1 MKQNG
6 GQLFGKVE
14 VDETYVGG
22 REKNKHFS
30 KRTEGTR
37 GRSTKT
43 KTAVVGMLQRG
54 GEVRAH
60 VVPDCKLR
68 TIESEIVNNIKIGS
82 QLYTDDFASY
92 TKIGGLYPHEVVRHG
107 RGEYV
112 RMEDIHS
119 NGAESF
125 WALFKRGHYGIYH
138 SMSRKHLQ
146 LYVDEC
152 AFRFNSREDGMDDLF
167 SAVVQNVSQT
177 DTMSYR
183 SLTRPA

>member
-1 MKQNG
+1 
-6 GQLFGKVE
+6 
-14 VDETYVGG
+14 
-22 REKNKHFS
+22 
-30 KRTEGTR
+30 
-37 GRSTKT
+37 
-43 KTAVVGMLQRG
+43 
-54 GEVRAH
+54 
-60 VVPDCKLR
+60 
-68 TIESEIVNNIKIGS
+68 
-82 QLYTDDFASY
+82 
-92 TKIGGLYPHEVVRHG
+92 
-107 RGEYV
+107 
-112 RMEDIHS
+112 MEDIHS